1 MIDLRR
7 SDRKGSRCRIRAQ
20 PTDGEPMEA
29 ESAAK
34 VARYA
39 VGANIV
45 PLRERQ

>member
-1 MIDLRR
+1 
-7 SDRKGSRCRIRAQ
+7 
-20 PTDGEPMEA
+20 MEA